1 MILREPEGARLTLL
15 YRFVTST
22 PIFFFFFAAFAAL
35 FLLATVACVWN
46 YAGRCVCVALTAA
59 RASHIDIVC
68 AKAFEGTQRCRNMP
82 DQATSGRDG
91 SSRSDSY
98 GSRTLT
104 IGRHATPEADSFAD
118 THVGTLYLLGTRPD
132 NQDAS
137 SRRRGGQ
144 RVVWTEDTVDNEGC
158 GRKKSKS
165 MCLVTHSSVC
175 CIYHKKRAFDESSS
189 ESSAS
194 TDDDDSE
201 PDISSSD
208 DGEPTSARSLP
219 SSYTHGAGCSHSSKP
234 PPRNAYERS

>member
-1 MILREPEGARLTLL
+1 M
-15 YRFVTST
+15 
-22 PIFFFFFAAFAAL
+22 
-35 FLLATVACVWN
+35 WN

-59 RASHIDIVC
+59 RASHIDIVR
-68 AKAFEGTQRCRNMP
+68 AKAFEGTQRWRNML

-91 SSRSDSY
+91 SSRSDSH

-104 IGRHATPEADSFAD
+104 IERHATPEADSFTDA
-118 THVGTLYLLGTRPD
+118 HVGRLYLQGTRPD
-132 NQDAS
+132 YRDVS
-137 SRRRGGQ
+137 SRRRSRQ

-165 MCLVTHSSVC
+165 TCLATHISVC

-208 DGEPTSARSLP
+208 DGEPSSARSLA
-219 SSYTHGAGCSHSSKP
+219 SSHTHGAGCLHSSKP